1 MNFRKVNN
9 IAGWLV
15 FVLASLVYILTT
27 EMRGSFWDTGEFISA
42 CYKVQLPHPPGA
54 PLFIL
59 LGRFAIILFGDNPMT
74 AAKAVND
81 INAIASGATILFLFW
96 TITHFARKLTSG
108 LLEEPTKAQTYA
120 IIGAGIVGAFA
131 YTFTDSFWFSAVEG
145 EVYAFSSFFT
155 GLAFWAMLKWE
166 HADVLAGNNRAAR
179 NRADRWIVFL
189 FFSLGLSIG
198 VHLLGLLT
206 IPAVIMIYYYRRY
219 NYTQRGAIL
228 AFIVGCIITGLVQ
241 VVVIQWS
248 IKIAGWFDI
257 LFVDSFSLPFFSGFT
272 FFFILLAAI
281 VWFGLRWAAKN
292 NWSFLRLGLW
302 CFAFMMLGYSSYLTT
317 MERSNANPS
326 LDMNNVDNP
335 MNLVYYLGRDQ
346 YGTQPIVYGTHFL
359 AQPTGLEDGK
369 TRYVKAEKN
378 YVELPPDKQY
388 TYDSKDYRLFP
399 RVWDP
404 TNEQQHASFY
414 INWLSLD
421 IVPAENLSIVRQ
433 VGDGVIQTQ
442 DQTGKI
448 KNYQFEENYAP
459 APNLHEGSVVDK
471 GQPVAVKIPTLADN
485 IRWFM
490 TYQMG
495 FMYWRYFM
503 WNFAGKQNDIQ
514 GGGNRRDGNWITGIS
529 VLDNMRLGDQS
540 KMPDSIKHNK
550 AHNELYLLP
559 FILGIIGCVYQFIK
573 NRNDWVIS
581 FLLFFFTGAAIVIY
595 LNQAGN
601 QPRERDYAFAGSFYA
616 YAIWIGLAVIAFVR
630 MAKEIADK
638 KLFNNTVLYSG
649 IITTIIMLMSDA
661 NAINGGT
668 FLAAILGGAITS
680 AVAALFTYIIRA
692 ASGKGNNLQ
701 LAAILSTVLCLIAP
715 ALMGAQEW
723 NDHDRSNKT
732 LAPDIARDY
741 LIGCPKNAILFTFG
755 DNDTYPLWYAQE
767 VEGVRPDVRIVN
779 TSLLG
784 IDWYVNQL
792 RYKVN
797 ESDKFDVIFNEDQLR
812 GFSYVSAQIDNNQT
826 QPLYQFLKNSLAP
839 VLNSDNKSQLKVNF
853 PAHLTIPVDT
863 AYVRQA
869 GLVKPNDSVLSQIS
883 LDISPNKTFWTLD
896 QLTMMSILA
905 SSNWKRPVCFTSP
918 YSETGFGPYLR
929 QVGLIYQ
936 VVPVAIN
943 SRSGAM
949 DGDKTKNLLMNEF
962 RGGNANKPGVY
973 FDEENRRHLLS
984 IRTAYAQAASNLA
997 DDGKKEDALALLN
1010 RSESL
1015 IYPEALP
1022 YAMVSRDNQH
1032 NKMSMLYLEAAYKA
1046 GDKNLADKVKNALR
1060 KDFNDQLNY
1069 YRYLKESKPD
1079 YFGGDLAGDEQSSMQ
1094 LLQQL
1099 DVMEKQYNPAALNIK
1114 ENVSGQKP
1122 PADSANK
1129 K

>member
-1 MNFRKVNN
+1 
-9 IAGWLV
+9 
-15 FVLASLVYILTT
+15 
-27 EMRGSFWDTGEFISA
+27 
-42 CYKVQLPHPPGA
+42 
-54 PLFIL
+54 
-59 LGRFAIILFGDNPMT
+59 
-74 AAKAVND
+74 
-81 INAIASGATILFLFW
+81 
-96 TITHFARKLTSG
+96 
-108 LLEEPTKAQTYA
+108 
-120 IIGAGIVGAFA
+120 
-131 YTFTDSFWFSAVEG
+131 
-145 EVYAFSSFFT
+145 
-155 GLAFWAMLKWE
+155 
-166 HADVLAGNNRAAR
+166 
-179 NRADRWIVFL
+179 
-189 FFSLGLSIG
+189 
-198 VHLLGLLT
+198 
-206 IPAVIMIYYYRRY
+206 
-219 NYTQRGAIL
+219 
-228 AFIVGCIITGLVQ
+228 
-241 VVVIQWS
+241 
-248 IKIAGWFDI
+248 
-257 LFVDSFSLPFFSGFT
+257 
-272 FFFILLAAI
+272 
-281 VWFGLRWAAKN
+281 
-292 NWSFLRLGLW
+292 
-302 CFAFMMLGYSSYLTT
+302 
-317 MERSNANPS
+317 
-326 LDMNNVDNP
+326 
-335 MNLVYYLGRDQ
+335 
-346 YGTQPIVYGTHFL
+346 
-359 AQPTGLEDGK
+359 
-369 TRYVKAEKN
+369 
-378 YVELPPDKQY
+378 
-388 TYDSKDYRLFP
+388 
-399 RVWDP
+399 
-404 TNEQQHASFY
+404 
-414 INWLSLD
+414 
-421 IVPAENLSIVRQ
+421 
-433 VGDGVIQTQ
+433 
-442 DQTGKI
+442 
-448 KNYQFEENYAP
+448 
-459 APNLHEGSVVDK
+459 
-471 GQPVAVKIPTLADN
+471 
-485 IRWFM
+485 
-490 TYQMG
+490 
-495 FMYWRYFM
+495 
-503 WNFAGKQNDIQ
+503 
-514 GGGNRRDGNWITGIS
+514 
-529 VLDNMRLGDQS
+529 
-540 KMPDSIKHNK
+540 
-550 AHNELYLLP
+550 
-559 FILGIIGCVYQFIK
+559 
-573 NRNDWVIS
+573 
-581 FLLFFFTGAAIVIY
+581 
-595 LNQAGN
+595 
-601 QPRERDYAFAGSFYA
+601 
-616 YAIWIGLAVIAFVR
+616 
-630 MAKEIADK
+630 
-638 KLFNNTVLYSG
+638 
-649 IITTIIMLMSDA
+649 
-661 NAINGGT
+661 
-668 FLAAILGGAITS
+668 
-680 AVAALFTYIIRA
+680 
-692 ASGKGNNLQ
+692 
-701 LAAILSTVLCLIAP
+701 
-715 ALMGAQEW
+715 MGAQEW

-1060 KDFNDQLNY
+1060 KDYNDQLNY
-1069 YRYLKESKPD
+1069 YRYLRESKPD
-1079 YFGGDLAGDEQSSMQ
+1079 YFAGDLAGDEQSSMQ

-1099 DVMEKQYNPAALNIK
+1099 DAMEKKYNPGALNIK
-1114 ENVSGQKP
+1114 ENVGAQKP
-1122 PADSANK
+1122 PADSGSK